1 MIKAMQKI
9 EQLRFRN
16 TGEVFVILNRVVKV
30 RFIGKVTPEHSLRTV
45 RESGMQISGEKVF

>member
-45 RESGMQISGEKVF
+45 RESGM